1 MYDGAGLCACC
12 EAELSLT
19 GEEFVDLAEHLGPSN
34 DMPSL
39 LGGDIHLGA
48 VLMLAH
54 QVHVFAVLYCVV
66 LCCLVLL
73 AFDSLYHY

>member
-1 MYDGAGLCACC
+1 VGDIVNDGAGLCACVRVC

-39 LGGDIHLGA
+39 LGGDIHLGVDA
-48 VLMLAH
+48 GTSSS
-54 QVHVFAVLYCVV
+54 C
-66 LCCLVLL
+66 LCCCDVL